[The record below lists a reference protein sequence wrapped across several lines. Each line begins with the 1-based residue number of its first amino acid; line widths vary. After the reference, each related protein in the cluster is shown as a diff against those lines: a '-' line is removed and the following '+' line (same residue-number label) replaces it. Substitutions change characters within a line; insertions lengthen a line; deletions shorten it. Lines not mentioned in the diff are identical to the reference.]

1 MGVVVWDPIPVFLVW
16 EMEEIDG
23 NRGMLETKGENGQ
36 GQGFQRSIAMAQDL
50 QAALLRLGTCG
61 T

>member
-1 MGVVVWDPIPVFLVW
+1 MDVVGLGSNPSFCGMGNG
-16 EMEEIDG
+16 G
-23 NRGMLETKGENGQ
+23 NRGMLETKGEHGQ

>member
-1 MGVVVWDPIPVFLVW
+1 
-16 EMEEIDG
+16 MEEIDG